1 MAPESDN
8 PHDPVSLLTSAM
20 PTNAAE
26 GAQLRP
32 FLLPNG
38 GLVHW
43 PRPSHH
49 WPAMLR
55 AQELKLRLKVSVTA
69 FSAISSYFQVPC
81 PPDEILLTGGWVFV
95 NPSIRG
101 IYKLESS
108 KES

>member
-1 MAPESDN
+1 LASS
-8 PHDPVSLLTSAM
+8 VTSLAS
-20 PTNAAE
+20 E
-26 GAQLRP
+26 
-32 FLLPNG
+32 
-38 GLVHW
+38 
-43 PRPSHH
+43 
-49 WPAMLR
+49 LR